1 MSKLDTS
8 DEGGVM
14 RYKVSPTDLS
24 DLRLGEADT
33 VEAILRNIAI
43 ILSTPKNSVPLYRE
57 FGIPWDFVD
66 KPMPVAKA
74 MMVAPVREALERWEP
89 GAALVDIDFKQDPS
103 RPGTLIPIVEVE
115 ISDEQES

>member
-1 MSKLDTS
+1 
-8 DEGGVM
+8 M

-33 VEAILRNIAI
+33 VEATLRNIAVM
-43 ILSTPKNSVPLYRE
+43 LATRKGSVPLYRE
-57 FGIPWDFVD
+57 FGLPWDFVD

-89 GAALVDIDFKQDPS
+89 RAAFVDIDFKQDLS
-103 RPGTLIPIVEVE
+103 RPGQLIPIVEVE